1 LRISRRAR
9 QPANIE
15 ERLMSISR
23 RKFIRLGTIA
33 AIAAGISIRPSLI
46 ALAQDVVDK
55 AGGTTV
61 TDPLANYTQSTFA
74 QYVNSIF
81 RLRGFTTVD
90 VTLVKVEDTLPAK
103 VSRAGGRESF
113 ALFFRGGSIKL
124 PQDTY
129 IVEHAA
135 LGTFRLFLVPSGAD
149 ENGAQGYVAIINRLP
164 YGTKPALPRTQRKP
178 VETKKSINPSSGT
191 KSPATQP
198 PQKPTR
204 KGKDDPERFE
214 ESGITS

>member
-1 LRISRRAR
+1 
-9 QPANIE
+9 
-15 ERLMSISR
+15 MSISR
-23 RKFIRLGTIA
+23 RKFIRVGTIA
-33 AIAAGISIRPSLI
+33 AIAAGIPIRPGLI
-46 ALAQDVVDK
+46 ALAHDVLDN
-55 AGGTTV
+55 ADGSPA

-81 RLRGFTTVD
+81 RLRGSTTVD
-90 VTLVKVEDTLPAK
+90 LTLVKVEDTLPAK

-113 ALFFRGGSIKL
+113 ALSFRGGSIKL

-164 YGTKPALPRTQRKP
+164 YATKPALPRTQRKP
-178 VETKKSINPSSGT
+178 LDSKKSLNPSPGT
-191 KSPATQP
+191 RSPATQS
-198 PQKPTR
+198 TR
-204 KGKDDPERFE
+204 KGKDESERFE
-214 ESGITS
+214 GSGIIN

>member
-1 LRISRRAR
+1 
-9 QPANIE
+9 
-15 ERLMSISR
+15 MSISR
-23 RKFIRLGTIA
+23 RKFIRVGTIA

-55 AGGTTV
+55 AGGSTV

-74 QYVNSIF
+74 QYVNSVF

-90 VTLVKVEDTLPAK
+90 VTLVKVEDTLPVK

-129 IVEHAA
+129 TVEHAA
-135 LGTFRLFLVPSGAD
+135 LGTFQLFLVPSGAD
-149 ENGAQGYVAIINRLP
+149 ENGAQGYVAVINRVD
-164 YGTKPALPRTQRKP
+164 YATKPELPRTQRKP
-178 VETKKSINPSSGT
+178 LETKKSINPSPGT
-191 KSPATQP
+191 RSPATQP
-198 PQKPTR
+198 PQKPAR
-204 KGKDDPERFE
+204 KGKDDPERLDE
-214 ESGITS
+214 GGIIS

>member
-1 LRISRRAR
+1 
-9 QPANIE
+9 
-15 ERLMSISR
+15 MSISR
-23 RKFIRLGTIA
+23 RKFIRVGTIA
-33 AIAAGISIRPSLI
+33 AIAAGISIRPSMI
-46 ALAQDVVDK
+46 PLAQDVVDK
-55 AGGTTV
+55 AGGSTV

-135 LGTFRLFLVPSGAD
+135 LGTFRLFLVPSDAD
-149 ENGAQGYVAIINRLP
+149 ENGAQGYVAIINRLA
-164 YGTKPALPRTQRKP
+164 YASKPALPRTQRKP
-178 VETKKSINPSSGT
+178 LETKKPINPSPGT

-198 PQKPTR
+198 QKPTG

-214 ESGITS
+214 ESGVLN